1 MSKRTIW
8 GLAAVCGCALFMTSL
23 TVSARDGAQIAAMSR
38 GEALVRSN
46 DCLSCHAVDHKVV
59 GPAFVSVAKRY
70 AGQKDA
76 VQKLVAKVRTGG
88 SGNWGTIAMTPHA
101 NISTADLTLMVQWVL
116 SLQGSKIPKPSTSSA
131 PSKSGAPKKY
141 TYTVNGKKVTLDF
154 PVFVSDHVVTHS
166 VFSGWQQFDAYCFR
180 CHGPDAVG
188 GEYAPDLRTSLEQG
202 MTHEEFISTA
212 LAGRPGKGMPSW
224 AGFFSRAQLEDIYR
238 YVKARS
244 AGLVETGRPAGQ

>member
-1 MSKRTIW
+1 
-8 GLAAVCGCALFMTSL
+8 MTSL
-23 TVSARDGAQIAAMSR
+23 LLWVRDGAQAAAVPR
-38 GEALVRSN
+38 GETLVRNS

-76 VQKLVAKVRTGG
+76 ASKLVAKVRSGG
-88 SGNWGTIAMTPHA
+88 SGNWGSVAMTPHS
-101 NISTADLTLMVQWVL
+101 NISTADLTCMVTWVL
-116 SLQGSKIPKPSTSSA
+116 SLRGSKTPKPATSSA
-131 PSKSGAPKKY
+131 AAKTYSY
-141 TYTVNGKKVTLDF
+141 TLNGKKVVLDF
-154 PVFVSDHVVTHS
+154 PVFISDHVVTRS
-166 VFSGWQQFDAYCFR
+166 VFSGYQLFDAYCFR

-188 GEYAPDLRTSLEQG
+188 GELAPDLRVSLQQG
-202 MTHEEFISTA
+202 LTHDQFISTA

-244 AGLVETGRPAGQ
+244 TGLVATGRPAGE

>member
-1 MSKRTIW
+1 MSKGTIW
-8 GLAAVCGCALFMTSL
+8 GLAAVCGCALVMTSL
-23 TVSARDGAQIAAMSR
+23 TVRARDGAQTAAMSR

-46 DCLSCHAVDHKVV
+46 DCLACHAVDHKVV

-70 AGQKDA
+70 AGQKNA
-76 VQKLVAKVRTGG
+76 LQKLVAKVRSGG
-88 SGNWGTIAMTPHA
+88 SGNWGSVAMTPHT
-101 NISTADLTLMVQWVL
+101 NISTADLTSMVQWVL
-116 SLQGSKIPKPSTSSA
+116 SLSGSKTTKPVTPSAPPKSSA
-131 PSKSGAPKKY
+131 PKTYS
-141 TYTVNGKKVTLDF
+141 YTVNGKKVVLDF

-166 VFSGWQQFDAYCFR
+166 VFGGWQQFDAYCFR

-188 GEYAPDLRTSLEQG
+188 GEYAPDLRMSLQQG

-244 AGLVETGRPAGQ
+244 AGLVAAGRPAGQ

>member
-8 GLAAVCGCALFMTSL
+8 CLAAVCGCALFMTSL
-23 TVSARDGAQIAAMSR
+23 TVWARDGAQTTAMSR

-46 DCLSCHAVDHKVV
+46 DCLGCHAVDHKVV
-59 GPAFVSVAKRY
+59 GPAFISVAKRY

-76 VQKLVAKVRTGG
+76 VQKLVAKVRSGG
-88 SGNWGTIAMTPHA
+88 SGNWGTVAMTPHT
-101 NISTADLTLMVQWVL
+101 NISTADLTSMVQWVL
-116 SLQGSKIPKPSTSSA
+116 SLRSSKTPKPAPTSSA
-131 PSKSGAPKKY
+131 PSKTYS
-141 TYTVNGKKVTLDF
+141 YTVNGKKVILDF
-154 PVFVSDHVVTHS
+154 PAFISDHVVTHS
-166 VFSGWQQFDAYCFR
+166 VFSGYQLFDAYCFR

-188 GEYAPDLRTSLEQG
+188 GEYAPDLRVSLQQG
-202 MTHEEFISTA
+202 LTHSEFISTA

-244 AGLVETGRPAGQ
+244 TGLVAAGRPAGE